1 MFRIF
6 IILSCTVSVLSFSS
20 VTLAAD
26 SILQKTVLNKP
37 ATITLKKPPEILAKW
52 YKPANKRQVWLHTM
66 FRLRREILAM
76 NDYSAKSQ
84 QAGLEKW
91 SQKFIKD
98 YQSIAEMVP
107 QWEEFLYLDK
117 LTELESAVKSKQYSS
132 ISTILKKISKSCM
145 HCHDDYQTVATLMF
159 RSPDFNNKII
169 SEGFSGEKI
178 SYDDIMVQLSDS
190 VNRIN
195 IAIKDGYYSEANE
208 LIEPLE
214 QQLEHLSTSCGDC
227 HQEDEVPVK
236 RIMDASNELLPE
248 LAEQLELKEQRKSGG
263 KLGEFAVKV
272 CAKCHSI
279 HRLSSDLK
287 FVFDQ

>member
-1 MFRIF
+1 MYQLLIRMICAIAFMGLTI
-6 IILSCTVSVLSFSS
+6 SVS
-20 VTLAAD
+20 AD
-26 SILQKTVLNKP
+26 TAVNSPGDQ
-37 ATITLKKPPEILAKW
+37 TITLKKPPKILAEW

-76 NDYSAKSQ
+76 NDYSEKGK
-84 QAGLEKW
+84 QAELEKW

-98 YQSIAEMVP
+98 YKSIAEMVP
-107 QWEEFLYLDK
+107 QWQDYLDLDK
-117 LTELESAVKSKQYSS
+117 LDDLESAVKNHEYSS
-132 ISTILKKISKSCM
+132 ISTILKKTSKSCM

-159 RSPDFNNKII
+159 RSPVFNERII

-178 SYDDIMVQLSDS
+178 TYDEIMVQLSKS

-195 IAIKDGYYSEANE
+195 IAIKDGYYSDAHE

-227 HQEDEVPVK
+227 HQEDEVPVE
-236 RIMDASNELLPE
+236 RIMGASQSLLPE
-248 LAEQLELKEQRKSGG
+248 LAELLELKEQRPAGG

-287 FVFDQ
+287 FIFD

>member
-1 MFRIF
+1 MFRLL
-6 IILSCTVSVLSFSS
+6 IILTSAAAVMSLS
-20 VTLAAD
+20 TLSMAAE
-26 SILQKTVLNKP
+26 TGR
-37 ATITLKKPPEILAKW
+37 TITLKKPPEILAKW

-76 NDYSAKSQ
+76 NDYSAKGQ
-84 QAGLEKW
+84 QPELEKW

-98 YQSIAEMVP
+98 YKSIAEMVP

-117 LTELESAVKSKQYSS
+117 LSDLENAVKNRDYSS
-132 ISTILKKISKSCM
+132 ISPILKKISKSCM
-145 HCHDDYQTVATLMF
+145 HCHDDYQTLATLMF
-159 RSPDFNNKII
+159 RSPKFNNKII

-178 SYDDIMVQLSDS
+178 AYDDLMIELSNS

-195 IAIKDGYYSEANE
+195 IAIKDGYYSAASE

-214 QQLEHLSTSCGDC
+214 QQLEHLSSSCGDC
-227 HQEDEVPVK
+227 HQEDEVPVE
-236 RIMDASNELLPE
+236 RIMGASNSLLPE
-248 LAEQLELKEQRKSGG
+248 LAEQLELKDQKQSGR

-279 HRLSSDLK
+279 HRLPSDLNLI
-287 FVFDQ
+287 FE

>member
-1 MFRIF
+1 MFRF
-6 IILSCTVSVLSFSS
+6 
-20 VTLAAD
+20 
-26 SILQKTVLNKP
+26 SILLISAVAVMLCSSITIADQTIMSTITLNKP
-37 ATITLKKPPEILAKW
+37 LTLTLKKPPEILAKW

-76 NDYSAKSQ
+76 NDYSARGQ
-84 QAGLEKW
+84 QAELEKW

-98 YQSIAEMVP
+98 YKSIAEMVP
-107 QWEEFLYLDK
+107 QWEELLYLDK
-117 LTELESAVKSKQYSS
+117 LPELENAVNSKQYSS
-132 ISTILKKISKSCM
+132 ISPILKKISKSCM

-159 RSPDFNNKII
+159 RSPDFSNKII

-178 SYDDIMVQLSDS
+178 AYDDIMLQLSDS

-195 IAIKDGYYSEANE
+195 IAIKDGYYSNAGE

-214 QQLEHLSTSCGDC
+214 QQLEHLATSCGDC
-227 HQEDEVPVK
+227 HQEDEVPVE
-236 RIMDASNELLPE
+236 RIMGASQELLLE

-279 HRLSSDLK
+279 HRLSSDMK
-287 FVFDQ
+287 FLFD

>member
-1 MFRIF
+1 MFKF
-6 IILSCTVSVLSFSS
+6 LMILMTVNMVFWSTSAFSDSKSV
-20 VTLAAD
+20 
-26 SILQKTVLNKP
+26 NNN
-37 ATITLKKPPEILAKW
+37 TITLKKPPEVLAKW

-76 NDYSAKSQ
+76 NDYSQ
-84 QAGLEKW
+84 QEKQAELEKW

-98 YQSIAEMVP
+98 YKSIAEMVP

-117 LTELESAVKSKQYSS
+117 LGHLESAVKKREYSS
-132 ISTILKKISKSCM
+132 IAPILKKISKSCM

-178 SYDDIMVQLSDS
+178 AYDDIMKQLSDS

-195 IAIKDGYYSEANE
+195 IAIKDGYFSTANKV
-208 LIEPLE
+208 IEPLE

-227 HQEDEVPVK
+227 HQDDEVPVE
-236 RIMDASNELLPE
+236 RIMSASRALLPE
-248 LAEQLELKEQRKSGG
+248 LAEQLELKEQKQSGR

-287 FVFDQ
+287 FLTD

>member
-1 MFRIF
+1 MFKFLMSLMIVS
-6 IILSCTVSVLSFSS
+6 IAGWSTSALAESKLSE
-20 VTLAAD
+20 
-26 SILQKTVLNKP
+26 NN
-37 ATITLKKPPEILAKW
+37 TIVLKKPPEILAKW

-76 NDYSAKSQ
+76 NDYSQ
-84 QAGLEKW
+84 QEKQAELEKW

-98 YQSIAEMVP
+98 YKSIAEMVP
-107 QWEEFLYLDK
+107 QWQEFLYLDK
-117 LTELESAVKSKQYSS
+117 LNHLESAVKKREYSS
-132 ISTILKKISKSCM
+132 IAPILKKISKSCM

-178 SYDDIMVQLSDS
+178 AYDDIMKQLSDS

-195 IAIKDGYYSEANE
+195 IAIKDGYFSTANKV
-208 LIEPLE
+208 IEPLE

-227 HQEDEVPVK
+227 HQDDEVPVE
-236 RIMDASNELLPE
+236 RIMSASRSLLPE
-248 LAEQLELKEQRKSGG
+248 LAEQLELKEQKQSGR

-279 HRLSSDLK
+279 HRLTSDLK
-287 FVFDQ
+287 FLTD

>member
-1 MFRIF
+1 MFRSL
-6 IILSCTVSVLSFSS
+6 IILASLIAIMSLPNSVI
-20 VTLAAD
+20 AAD
-26 SILQKTVLNKP
+26 AKQ
-37 ATITLKKPPEILAKW
+37 TITLKKPPEILAKW

-76 NDYSAKSQ
+76 NDYLQKGQ
-84 QAGLEKW
+84 QAELEKW

-98 YQSIAEMVP
+98 YKSIAEMVP

-117 LTELESAVKSKQYSS
+117 LDKLNLAVKNREYSS
-132 ISTILKKISKSCM
+132 ISPILKKISKSCM

-159 RSPDFNNKII
+159 RSPNFNDRII

-178 SYDDIMVQLSDS
+178 AYDDIMKELSDS

-195 IAIKDGYYSEANE
+195 IAIKDGYYSDAQQ

-236 RIMDASNELLPE
+236 RIMNASNLLLPE

-287 FVFDQ
+287 FLFD

>member
-1 MFRIF
+1 MFRLL
-6 IILSCTVSVLSFSS
+6 IILTSAAAVMSLS
-20 VTLAAD
+20 TLSMAAE
-26 SILQKTVLNKP
+26 TGR
-37 ATITLKKPPEILAKW
+37 TITLKKPPEILAKW

-76 NDYSAKSQ
+76 NDYSAKGQ
-84 QAGLEKW
+84 QPELEKW

-98 YQSIAEMVP
+98 YKSIAEMVP

-117 LTELESAVKSKQYSS
+117 LSDLENAVKNRDYSS
-132 ISTILKKISKSCM
+132 ISPILKKISKSCM
-145 HCHDDYQTVATLMF
+145 HCHDDYQTLATLMF
-159 RSPDFNNKII
+159 RSPKFNNKII

-178 SYDDIMVQLSDS
+178 AYDDLMIELSNS

-195 IAIKDGYYSEANE
+195 IAIKDGYYSAASE

-214 QQLEHLSTSCGDC
+214 QQLEHLSSSCGDC
-227 HQEDEVPVK
+227 HQEDEVPVE
-236 RIMDASNELLPE
+236 RIMGASNSLLPE
-248 LAEQLELKEQRKSGG
+248 LAEQLELKDQKQSGR

-279 HRLSSDLK
+279 HRLPSDLNLI
-287 FVFDQ
+287 FD

>member
-1 MFRIF
+1 MFKF
-6 IILSCTVSVLSFSS
+6 LMILMTVNMVFWSTSAFSDSKSV
-20 VTLAAD
+20 
-26 SILQKTVLNKP
+26 NNN
-37 ATITLKKPPEILAKW
+37 TITLKKPPEVLAKW

-76 NDYSAKSQ
+76 NDYSQ
-84 QAGLEKW
+84 QEKQAELEKW

-98 YQSIAEMVP
+98 YKSIAEMVP

-117 LTELESAVKSKQYSS
+117 LNHLESAVKKREYSS
-132 ISTILKKISKSCM
+132 IAPILKKISKSCM

-178 SYDDIMVQLSDS
+178 AYDDIMKQLSDS

-195 IAIKDGYYSEANE
+195 IAIKDGYFSTANKV
-208 LIEPLE
+208 IEPLE

-227 HQEDEVPVK
+227 HQDDEVPVE
-236 RIMDASNELLPE
+236 RIMSASRALLPE
-248 LAEQLELKEQRKSGG
+248 LAEQLELKEQKQSGR

-287 FVFDQ
+287 FLTD

>member
-1 MFRIF
+1 
-6 IILSCTVSVLSFSS
+6 
-20 VTLAAD
+20 
-26 SILQKTVLNKP
+26 
-37 ATITLKKPPEILAKW
+37 
-52 YKPANKRQVWLHTM
+52 
-66 FRLRREILAM
+66 M
-76 NDYSAKSQ
+76 NNYSQ
-84 QAGLEKW
+84 QEKQAELEKW

-98 YQSIAEMVP
+98 YKSIAEMVP

-117 LTELESAVKSKQYSS
+117 LSHLENAVKKREYSS
-132 ISTILKKISKSCM
+132 IAPILKKISKSCM

-178 SYDDIMVQLSDS
+178 AYDDIMKQLSDS

-195 IAIKDGYYSEANE
+195 IAIKDGYFSTANKV
-208 LIEPLE
+208 IEPLE

-227 HQEDEVPVK
+227 HQDDEVPVE
-236 RIMDASNELLPE
+236 RIMSASRALLPE
-248 LAEQLELKEQRKSGG
+248 LAEQLELKEQKQSGR

-287 FVFDQ
+287 FLTD

>member
-1 MFRIF
+1 MFRIL
-6 IILSCTVSVLSFSS
+6 IILISAVMSLSSIS
-20 VTLAAD
+20 IAAD
-26 SILQKTVLNKP
+26 TGQ
-37 ATITLKKPPEILAKW
+37 TITLKKPPDILAKW

-76 NDYSAKSQ
+76 NSYSAKEQ
-84 QAGLEKW
+84 QPELEKW

-117 LTELESAVKSKQYSS
+117 LSDLENAVKNKDYSS
-132 ISTILKKISKSCM
+132 ISPILKKMSKSCM

-159 RSPDFNNKII
+159 RSPKFNNKII

-178 SYDDIMVQLSDS
+178 AYDDLMDQLSNS

-195 IAIKDGYYSEANE
+195 IAIKDGYFSDASE

-214 QQLEHLSTSCGDC
+214 LQLEHLSTSCGDC
-227 HQEDEVPVK
+227 HQEDEVPVE
-236 RIMDASNELLPE
+236 RIMAASNSLLPE
-248 LAEQLELKEQRKSGG
+248 LAEQLELKEQKAAGS

-279 HRLSSDLK
+279 HKLPSDLNLI
-287 FVFDQ
+287 FD

>member
-1 MFRIF
+1 MFKF
-6 IILSCTVSVLSFSS
+6 FMILMAGNILFWSTSVFSES
-20 VTLAAD
+20 Q
-26 SILQKTVLNKP
+26 SGNN
-37 ATITLKKPPEILAKW
+37 TITLKKPPEVLAKW

-76 NDYSAKSQ
+76 NYYSKLEK
-84 QAGLEKW
+84 QAELEKW

-117 LTELESAVKSKQYSS
+117 LSHLENAVNKHEYSS
-132 ISTILKKISKSCM
+132 ISPILKKISKSCM
-145 HCHDDYQTVATLMF
+145 HCHDDYQTMATLMF
-159 RSPDFNNKII
+159 RSPDFNHKFI

-178 SYDDIMVQLSDS
+178 SYDDSMKQLSES

-195 IAIKDGYYSEANE
+195 IAIKDGYFSDANNM
-208 LIEPLE
+208 IEPLE

-227 HQEDEVPVK
+227 HQDDEVPVE
-236 RIMDASNELLPE
+236 RIMSASRSLLPE
-248 LAEQLELKEQRKSGG
+248 LAEQIELKEQKQSGR

-287 FVFDQ
+287 FLTD

>member
-1 MFRIF
+1 MKRLVKVFIF
-6 IILSCTVSVLSFSS
+6 ACLFVASLPVF
-20 VTLAAD
+20 AAD
-26 SILQKTVLNKP
+26 KSP
-37 ATITLKKPPEILAKW
+37 TITLKKPPQVLAQW

-76 NDYSAKSQ
+76 KDYSDQKKQ
-84 QAGLEKW
+84 LELEKW
-91 SQKFIKD
+91 SENFIKD
-98 YQSIAEMVP
+98 YQSIKKMVP
-107 QWEEFLYLDK
+107 QWQNYLSLNK
-117 LTELESAVKSKQYSS
+117 LTELEQQVQQQNYSAIKPL
-132 ISTILKKISKSCM
+132 LKKLSKSCM

-159 RSPDFNNKII
+159 RSANFNDRTIA
-169 SEGFSGEKI
+169 EGFSGEKI
-178 SYDDIMVQLSDS
+178 SYEDLMENMSDS

-195 IAIKDGYYSEANE
+195 IAIKDGYYDNAQA

-227 HQEDEVPVK
+227 HQEDEVPVH
-236 RIMDASNELLPE
+236 RIMGASQELLPE
-248 LAEQLELKEQRKSGG
+248 LAQALESTDKNKQQSSGA

-287 FVFDQ
+287 FLFD

>member
-1 MFRIF
+1 MFRLL
-6 IILSCTVSVLSFSS
+6 IILTSAVAFMSLS
-20 VTLAAD
+20 TLSMAAE
-26 SILQKTVLNKP
+26 TGR
-37 ATITLKKPPEILAKW
+37 TITLKKPPEILAKW

-76 NDYSAKSQ
+76 NDYSAKGQ
-84 QAGLEKW
+84 QPELEKW

-98 YQSIAEMVP
+98 YKSIAEMVP

-117 LTELESAVKSKQYSS
+117 LSDLENAVKNRDYSS
-132 ISTILKKISKSCM
+132 ISPILKKISKSCM
-145 HCHDDYQTVATLMF
+145 HCHDDYQTLATLMF
-159 RSPDFNNKII
+159 RSPKFNNKII

-178 SYDDIMVQLSDS
+178 AYDDLMIELSNS

-195 IAIKDGYYSEANE
+195 IAIKDGYYSAASE

-214 QQLEHLSTSCGDC
+214 QQLEHLSSSCGDC
-227 HQEDEVPVK
+227 HQEDEVPVE
-236 RIMDASNELLPE
+236 RIMGASNSLLPE
-248 LAEQLELKEQRKSGG
+248 LAEQLELKDQKQSGR

-279 HRLSSDLK
+279 HRLPSDLNLI
-287 FVFDQ
+287 FE

>member
-1 MFRIF
+1 MFRLL
-6 IILSCTVSVLSFSS
+6 IILTSAVAVMSLS
-20 VTLAAD
+20 TLSMAAE
-26 SILQKTVLNKP
+26 TGR
-37 ATITLKKPPEILAKW
+37 TITLKKPPEILAKW

-76 NDYSAKSQ
+76 NDYSAKGQ
-84 QAGLEKW
+84 QPELEKW

-98 YQSIAEMVP
+98 YKSIAEMVP

-117 LTELESAVKSKQYSS
+117 LSDLENAVKNRDYSS
-132 ISTILKKISKSCM
+132 ISPILKKISKSCM
-145 HCHDDYQTVATLMF
+145 HCHDDYQTLATLMF
-159 RSPDFNNKII
+159 RSPKFNNKII

-178 SYDDIMVQLSDS
+178 AYDDLMIELSNS

-195 IAIKDGYYSEANE
+195 IAIKDGYYSAASE

-214 QQLEHLSTSCGDC
+214 QQLEHLSSSCGDC
-227 HQEDEVPVK
+227 HQEDEVPVE
-236 RIMDASNELLPE
+236 RIMGASNSLLPE
-248 LAEQLELKEQRKSGG
+248 LAEQLELKDQKQSGR

-279 HRLSSDLK
+279 HRLPSDLNLI
-287 FVFDQ
+287 FD

>member
-1 MFRIF
+1 MFRLL
-6 IILSCTVSVLSFSS
+6 IILTSAVAVMSLS
-20 VTLAAD
+20 TLSMAAE
-26 SILQKTVLNKP
+26 TGR
-37 ATITLKKPPEILAKW
+37 TITLKKPPEILAKW

-76 NDYSAKSQ
+76 NDYSAKGQ
-84 QAGLEKW
+84 QPELEKW

-98 YQSIAEMVP
+98 YKSIAEMVP

-117 LTELESAVKSKQYSS
+117 LSDLENAVKNRDYSS
-132 ISTILKKISKSCM
+132 ISPILKKISKSCM
-145 HCHDDYQTVATLMF
+145 HCHDDYQTLATLMF
-159 RSPDFNNKII
+159 RSPKFNNKII

-178 SYDDIMVQLSDS
+178 AYDDLMIELSNS

-195 IAIKDGYYSEANE
+195 IAIKDGYYSAASE

-214 QQLEHLSTSCGDC
+214 QQLEHLSSSCGDC
-227 HQEDEVPVK
+227 HQEDEVPVE
-236 RIMDASNELLPE
+236 RIMGASNSLLPE
-248 LAEQLELKEQRKSGG
+248 LAEQLELKDQKQSGR

-279 HRLSSDLK
+279 HRLPSDLNLI
-287 FVFDQ
+287 FE

>member
-1 MFRIF
+1 MFRSLI
-6 IILSCTVSVLSFSS
+6 IMASLIAILSLSNSVI
-20 VTLAAD
+20 AAD
-26 SILQKTVLNKP
+26 AKQ
-37 ATITLKKPPEILAKW
+37 TITLKKPPEILAKW

-76 NDYSAKSQ
+76 NDYSQKGQ
-84 QAGLEKW
+84 QAELEKW

-98 YQSIAEMVP
+98 YKSIAEMVP

-117 LTELESAVKSKQYSS
+117 LDKLNLAVKNREYSS
-132 ISTILKKISKSCM
+132 ISPILKKISKSCM

-159 RSPDFNNKII
+159 RSPNFNDRII

-178 SYDDIMVQLSDS
+178 AYDDIMKELSDS

-195 IAIKDGYYSEANE
+195 IAIKDGYYADAQQ

-236 RIMDASNELLPE
+236 RIMNASDSLLPE

-287 FVFDQ
+287 FLFD

>member
-1 MFRIF
+1 MSRIL
-6 IILSCTVSVLSFSS
+6 IQLISALLVINTAVSVS
-20 VTLAAD
+20 AAQNTA
-26 SILQKTVLNKP
+26 SESAP
-37 ATITLKKPPEILAKW
+37 TITLKKPPEILAKW
-52 YKPANKRQVWLHTM
+52 YKPVNKRQVWLHTM

-76 NDYSAKSQ
+76 NDYAAKGK
-84 QAGLEKW
+84 QAELEKW

-107 QWEEFLYLDK
+107 QWNDYLYLDK
-117 LTELESAVKSKQYSS
+117 LDDLKSAVKNQEYSS
-132 ISTILKKISKSCM
+132 ISMILKKTSKSCM

-159 RSPDFNNKII
+159 RSPIFSKRFI

-178 SYDDIMVQLSDS
+178 AYDDSMLQLSDS

-195 IAIKDGYYSEANE
+195 IAIKDGYYTEAHA

-227 HQEDEVPVK
+227 HQEDEIPVE
-236 RIMDASNELLPE
+236 RIMGASRSLLPE
-248 LAEQLELKEQRKSGG
+248 LAELLELKEQRPAGG

-287 FVFDQ
+287 FLFD